1 MSRYTLESLQNHAK
15 GYRLLAL
22 DLDGTLLTSE
32 KKISPR
38 TLRVLKQAIDKGFAI
53 VLTTGRHPRSALLY
67 SEQLSPIT
75 EKSYAVCFNGSA
87 VISLQKFKE
96 KPADAGFSC
105 LSANLAGGDMIADL
119 ASYVHSMGCKVHGY
133 SRERG
138 LVIEDMNPQ
147 SKREVCHSG
156 CGYQQIDFSSCTSAE
171 GFFKLIAVGQSQ
183 KIDALRTSLP
193 QRFLDY
199 FSVLRTDPDFLEFI
213 PERSTK
219 GTALASLCDLIG
231 IGLDRTVAFG
241 DAENDLE
248 MIKLA
253 GLGVAMGNAQQ
264 QQLKDEAD
272 VVTLSNDED
281 GVAAVVERLM

>member
-1 MSRYTLESLQNHAK
+1 MARYTLETLQASVNA
-15 GYRLLAL
+15 YRLLAL

-32 KKISPR
+32 KTISPR
-38 TLRVLKQAIDKGFAI
+38 TLTVLKQAVDKGFSI

-67 SEQLSPIT
+67 SEQLGPIT

-87 VISLQKFKE
+87 VISLKNFKE
-96 KPADAGFSC
+96 ELADAGFSC
-105 LSANLAGGDMIADL
+105 LSANLARGDMIADL
-119 ASYVHSMGCKVHGY
+119 AAYVHSMGCKVHGY

-147 SKREVCHSG
+147 SKREVDHSG
-156 CGYQQIDFSSCTSAE
+156 CGYQEIDFSACTDTE
-171 GFFKLIAVGQSQ
+171 GFFKLIAVGQRQ
-183 KIDALRTSLP
+183 KIDAVRASLP
-193 QRFLDY
+193 KRFLDF

-213 PERSTK
+213 PARSTK

-248 MIKLA
+248 MIRRA
-253 GLGVAMGNAQQ
+253 GLGVAMANSQMK
-264 QQLKDEAD
+264 QLMDEAD

-281 GVAAVVERLM
+281 GVAAVVEKLV